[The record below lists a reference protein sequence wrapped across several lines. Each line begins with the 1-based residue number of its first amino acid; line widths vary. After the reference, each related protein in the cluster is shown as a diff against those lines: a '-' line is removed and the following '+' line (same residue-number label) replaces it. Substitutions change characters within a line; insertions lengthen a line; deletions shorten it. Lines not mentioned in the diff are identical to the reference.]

1 MKTYEWMLNVLSEL
15 ETQLTNL
22 TDDQNNKVF
31 QHVLVGWRKPRQKS
45 PCVYIL
51 PDRNFLEVP
60 SVAADYHRLRYIILV
75 QAELVTK
82 KGSLQSAIRLAGR
95 VHDLLV
101 SDRTLNG
108 KVDNLEVLS
117 WDYDWPPAR
126 GYGRHAIALVVEFRK
141 YLIPT

>member
-1 MKTYEWMLNVLSEL
+1 MKTYEWMLDVLNEL
-15 ETQLTNL
+15 EQQLKNL
-22 TDDQNNKVF
+22 KDEQNNKVF
-31 QHVLVGWRKPRQKS
+31 QDVLVGWRKPRQKS

-51 PDRNFLEVP
+51 PDRNLLEVP

-82 KGSLQSAIRLAGR
+82 KGSLQEAIKLAGR
-95 VHDLLV
+95 VHDMLA

-108 KVDNLEVLS
+108 KVDNLEILS

-126 GYGRHAIALVVEFRK
+126 GYGRHAIALIVEFRK